1 MALVSVPLTC
11 FFSTVV
17 LALQPVPVVLL
28 LAETARKVVS
38 YSFAKPAREMLFTQ
52 LSSDVKY
59 KSKLVLDTVVQR
71 GGDALG
77 AALFSLLGAIFLV
90 CHIPLAHSIQ
100 SSPIS
105 TLTSVP
111 KTQAL
116 HERGRI
122 PNNVFLWSQ
131 CPVQC
136 FQGTPASICC
146 RALCCVPI

>member
-17 LALQPVPVVLL
+17 LAMQPVPVVLL
-28 LAETARKVVS
+28 LAETARKVVA

-77 AALFSLLGAIFLV
+77 AALFSLLGTMPKPRNKCA
-90 CHIPLAHSIQ
+90 CSIAQ
-100 SSPIS
+100 RPCIQEGSD
-105 TLTSVP
+105 
-111 KTQAL
+111 
-116 HERGRI
+116 
-122 PNNVFLWSQ
+122 
-131 CPVQC
+131 
-136 FQGTPASICC
+136 
-146 RALCCVPI
+146 LCT

>member
-17 LALQPVPVVLL
+17 LAMQPVPVVLL
-28 LAETARKVVS
+28 LAETARKVVA

-77 AALFSLLGAIFLV
+77 AALFSLLGTMPIGMPKPRNKCACSTV
-90 CHIPLAHSIQ
+90 QRPCIQ
-100 SSPIS
+100 EGSD
-105 TLTSVP
+105 
-111 KTQAL
+111 
-116 HERGRI
+116 
-122 PNNVFLWSQ
+122 
-131 CPVQC
+131 
-136 FQGTPASICC
+136 
-146 RALCCVPI
+146 LCT

>member
-11 FFSTVV
+11 FLSTVI

-77 AALFSLLGAIFLV
+77 AALFSLLGTHLEWRVVV
-90 CHIPLAHSIQ
+90 CVLQSCQSLELLSCHS
-100 SSPIS
+100 
-105 TLTSVP
+105 SV
-111 KTQAL
+111 T
-116 HERGRI
+116 
-122 PNNVFLWSQ
+122 
-131 CPVQC
+131 
-136 FQGTPASICC
+136 
-146 RALCCVPI
+146 